1 LRKVYVEM
9 RRSEIVDVLNRK
21 NLPSEK
27 EFRFLY
33 SHISRTDAK
42 EYRRAAKKRKPR
54 TKDAKD

>member
-1 LRKVYVEM
+1 M